1 MVRSNASVYFGAGEM
16 RDFTEADK
24 SEIREKVEAA
34 LIKKFGA
41 DKKWDVQVTYSVIG
55 EGDDVQG
62 TLSVYCYEV
71 SSPTEESV
79 NAEVEKVLSKMFGI
93 AK

>member
-1 MVRSNASVYFGAGEM
+1 MVSANASIYFKSGEM
-16 RDFTEADK
+16 RDFTDADK
-24 SEIREKVEAA
+24 SGISEKVEAA

-79 NAEVEKVLSKMFGI
+79 NAEVKNVLSKMFG
-93 AK
+93 AN